1 MTLCVWTVMVDDDLM
16 SDKRDQIVPW
26 GFEEF
31 RDMAALEQEQRRIAS
46 LTPSRW
52 LPGPAP
58 IVAAGVFVAFACGE
72 EGPGRTGDRAFVGAT
87 ATRGTTELARVVV
100 EGRSGAP
107 YRAGYLAAREG
118 ALIED
123 ALRALLATGVE
134 PDVVLVDATGRD
146 HARGAGLALHVGA
159 VLDLPT
165 VGVTHRP
172 LLASGPE
179 PEDVVGATSELRLDG
194 AVVGRWLRVH
204 SGVRPLA
211 VHAAWRT
218 DDETAV
224 SVVLGVTGAART
236 PEPLRLAR
244 MAARETRADREG
256 R

>member
-1 MTLCVWTVMVDDDLM
+1 M
-16 SDKRDQIVPW
+16 SDKSNEAMPG
-26 GFEEF
+26 GFGWF
-31 RDMAALEQEQRRIAS
+31 DDMAALEQEQRRLAS
-46 LTPSRW
+46 LTPPRW
-52 LPGPAP
+52 LLGPAP
-58 IVAAGVFVAFACGE
+58 IVAAGVFVAFARGE
-72 EGPGRTGDRAFVGAT
+72 EGPGRTGDRAFVGAAST
-87 ATRGTTELARVVV
+87 CETTELARVVV

-118 ALIED
+118 ALMED
-123 ALRALLATGVE
+123 GLRALLALGVK

-179 PEDVVGATSELRLDG
+179 PDDIVGATTELRLDG

-204 SGVRPLA
+204 HGVRPLA

-218 DDETAV
+218 DDRTAV
-224 SVVLGVTGAART
+224 NVVLRVTGAART

-244 MAARETRADREG
+244 TAARESRADREG